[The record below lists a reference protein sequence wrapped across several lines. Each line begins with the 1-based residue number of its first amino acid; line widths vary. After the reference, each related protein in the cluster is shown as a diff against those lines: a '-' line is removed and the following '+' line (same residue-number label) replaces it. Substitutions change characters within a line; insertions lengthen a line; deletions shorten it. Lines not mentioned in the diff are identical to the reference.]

1 MSIRDYRHL
10 LNNSASIFMLLVHSF
25 MFGYVWF
32 QFYVPVMKRYNLQ
45 FDRGDWAVI
54 AMYMLLLFLI
64 SQYLGASKIGY
75 LRIADICFSNLLAL
89 LITNVI
95 GYFQIVIAGR
105 LYFDLVPYI
114 TMTIT
119 QMAFVIPWV
128 MLIRSIYIRLYPPR
142 DLVVI
147 YGDYAPD
154 NLIRKINSRKE
165 RYNICEQIS
174 VYEDINTI
182 YEKIRMFDA
191 VVLCDLPVQLR
202 NQILKHCYDRGI
214 RTYITPKVS
223 DIILGGTEQINL
235 FDTPLLLSR
244 NRGLTIEQRFFKRIV
259 DVILSVV
266 TLLIASPVMLVVAL
280 AIKLHDRGAVFY
292 VQERTTRN
300 GKTFRIY
307 KFRSMKMNSESMWS
321 DVNVDEDSRVTPVG
335 RFIRK
340 LHIDELPQIF
350 NILNGDMS
358 WVGPRPEWNDL
369 MSEYEKDI
377 PEFSFRYK
385 VKSGL
390 TGYAQ
395 VYGKYNTTALDKLK
409 LDLTYVENY
418 TFWLDIKILLLT
430 IKVLI
435 QGDDTQGKRSRR

>member
-1 MSIRDYRHL
+1 ML
-10 LNNSASIFMLLVHSF
+10 MLLIHGV

-32 QFYVPVMKRYNLQ
+32 HFYVPILEYHGWQ

-54 AMYMLLLFLI
+54 GMYILLLFLI

-75 LRIADICFSNLLAL
+75 LRIADICFSNTLAII
-89 LITNVI
+89 ITNFI
-95 GYFQIVIAGR
+95 GYFLIVIAGR
-105 LYFDLVPYI
+105 IYFDLGPYVS
-114 TMTIT
+114 MTLFQI
-119 QMAFVIPWV
+119 AFIIPWV

-142 DLVVI
+142 DLIVV
-147 YGDYAPD
+147 YGEYPPD

-165 RYNICEQIS
+165 RYNICASIS
-174 VYEDINTI
+174 TREDIDVI
-182 YEKIRMFDA
+182 LKKVSHYDA
-191 VVLCDLPVQLR
+191 VVLCDLDVKIR
-202 NQILKHCYDRGI
+202 NQVLKFCYENSI
-214 RTYITPKVS
+214 RTYVTPKIS
-223 DIILGGTEQINL
+223 DIIMMGTEQINL

-244 NRGLTIEQRFFKRIV
+244 NKGLTIEQLFVKRIL
-259 DVILSVV
+259 DILLSVII
-266 TLLIASPVMLVVAL
+266 LIVASPFMVMTAL
-280 AIKLHDRGAVFY
+280 AIKLTDRGPVFY
-292 VQERTTRN
+292 TQKRTTKD
-300 GKTFRIY
+300 GKHFHIY
-307 KFRSMKMNSESMWS
+307 KFRSMKVDSESMWS
-321 DVNVDEDSRVTPVG
+321 DVSTDEDHRVTPVG
-335 RFIRK
+335 KMIRK

-369 MSEYEKDI
+369 VTEYEKDI
-377 PEFSFRYK
+377 PEFHFRYK

-418 TFWLDIKILLLT
+418 SILLDLKLLLLT
-430 IKVLI
+430 IKVLL